1 MNTSIILNLDED
13 QLEDGKTLAKGTL
26 LCTVTSDNNLAMLKI
41 VDSHLVPGDFTV
53 PGFDTE
59 LTLWKINE

>member
-1 MNTSIILNLDED
+1 MK
-13 QLEDGKTLAKGTL
+13 DGKALGKGTL
-26 LCTVTSDNNLAMLKI
+26 LCAVTSDNNLAMLKI
-41 VDSHLVPGDFTV
+41 VDSHLEPGDFKV